1 MKRVIERLGEMQMT
15 SAMVEAGCQLMTSAL
30 ALQSVDKVSLFYAPV
45 FLGAAG
51 VPMLSAIDLD
61 EAPMGWS
68 TSIEQTRGGF
78 LVQGISSGSLG
89 VRSEAN
95 MFTGLIEATG
105 KVLSVEERAGT
116 MRIAVEAP
124 GIAERLKTGDSVAVS
139 GVCLTALDIEPGLF
153 HADLAAETVAR
164 TSLALLA
171 PGTTVN
177 LELPTPAGAPWAD
190 MLCRGTW
197 TGPARWSRS
206 NRSTR
211 QRIASSL
218 TGGWRS
224 RFRRP
229 CAVHGGEGLGGHRG
243 HQPDDCAMGWQEVGV
258 AILPHTYA
266 ATNLHR
272 LQAGSPVNLEADV
285 LVKLAAERRPPVST
299 FELTVDYL
307 VANGY

>member
-1 MKRVIERLGEMQMT
+1 
-15 SAMVEAGCQLMTSAL
+15 
-30 ALQSVDKVSLFYAPV
+30 
-45 FLGAAG
+45 
-51 VPMLSAIDLD
+51 
-61 EAPMGWS
+61 
-68 TSIEQTRGGF
+68 
-78 LVQGISSGSLG
+78 
-89 VRSEAN
+89 
-95 MFTGLIEATG
+95 MFTGLIETTG

-177 LELPTPAGAPWAD
+177 LELPTPAGAP
-190 MLCRGTW
+190 
-197 TGPARWSRS
+197 
-206 NRSTR
+206 
-211 QRIASSL
+211 
-218 TGGWRS
+218 
-224 RFRRP
+224 
-229 CAVHGGEGLGGHRG
+229 LGGHVVQG
-243 HQPDDCAMGWQEVGV
+243 HVDATGTVVSLKQVDPAADRAIADWWLEIEIPETLRPFMVEKGSVAIEGISLTIARWDGRIVGV

-285 LVKLAAERRPPVST
+285 LVKLAAERRPAVST
-299 FELTVDYL
+299 SELTVDYL